1 MPLFAQFVIGPPGSG
16 KSTYCAAVQSLLVN
30 SHRPVTLVNFDPAA
44 EFVPYKPDIDIREL
58 VNFQKFCESE
68 ACGPN
73 GALLGCFRVL
83 EDNFSWLTERLP
95 TTENPYLIIDFP
107 GQIEL
112 YLSCE
117 SIHKLI
123 HRLQTTLDLRA
134 VTLNLVDCGRCLDSS
149 SFLSSCLTSLS
160 LLVNLSLPFLNILTK
175 ADIYRDSDQFEIDL
189 EEMLSCENLET
200 LMVWNEASKFSA
212 LHNAICGLLE
222 DFQLIRYELLSVKD
236 PQLLAAV
243 IREADHACGYLLR

>member
-1 MPLFAQFVIGPPGSG
+1 
-16 KSTYCAAVQSLLVN
+16 
-30 SHRPVTLVNFDPAA
+30 
-44 EFVPYKPDIDIREL
+44 
-58 VNFQKFCESE
+58 
-68 ACGPN
+68 
-73 GALLGCFRVL
+73 
-83 EDNFSWLTERLP
+83 
-95 TTENPYLIIDFP
+95 
-107 GQIEL
+107 
-112 YLSCE
+112 
-117 SIHKLI
+117 
-123 HRLQTTLDLRA
+123 
-134 VTLNLVDCGRCLDSS
+134 LNLVDCGRCLDSS